1 MSKNFAEHC
10 ERNKQPILDQLA
22 IHFKSSR
29 RVLEIG
35 SGTGQHAVFFAENL
49 PHLIWHTS
57 DTHKNHDSINAWI
70 TESQLKNIAPPV
82 TLKIGRDSWPDVN
95 ADAVFTANTTHI
107 MQPEEVQ
114 QMMTLVALN
123 LPEMVFSASM
133 DRCWWMGITPV
144 KAIGNLIRK
153 SGLRDLAAFV
163 QSKS

>member
-123 LPEMVFSASM
+123 LPEN
-133 DRCWWMGITPV
+133 GIFCQYGPMLVDGDYTSESNR
-144 KAIGNLIRK
+144 KFDQK